1 MKNLMSVIGY
11 GVVMG
16 SIGYGT
22 YMMMDKMCKKTK
34 CCKPKMNS
42 NMTNY

>member
-34 CCKPKMNS
+34 CLKKE
-42 NMTNY
+42 MTNNITKY